1 MAAVGL
7 APLIAPLLVETSP
20 REPAVY
26 VVVILVLLSAALVA
40 TIAPAQ
46 RATRID
52 PVNVLRE
59 DQAGRTTGLAA
70 GEPAR

>member
-1 MAAVGL
+1 MVAAGP
-7 APLIAPLLVETSP
+7 APLIAPLLFDTSP

-26 VVVILVLLSAALVA
+26 AVVIPVLLSAALVA
-40 TIAPAQ
+40 TIATAR